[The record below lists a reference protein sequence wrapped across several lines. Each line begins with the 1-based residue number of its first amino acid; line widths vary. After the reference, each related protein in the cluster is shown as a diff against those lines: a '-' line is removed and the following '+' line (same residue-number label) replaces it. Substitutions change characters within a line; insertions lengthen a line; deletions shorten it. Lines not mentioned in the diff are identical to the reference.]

1 MSEYAEV
8 RIQEKIKKQI
18 GEIQSFEV
26 LEVLPYRQGRISSYK
41 KQETID
47 LVNNRVPESIYEE
60 YRRIH
65 RKLAGDKA
73 DNHQII
79 ICKHKE
85 QKVALI
91 FSDYFIF
98 VFYNAEV
105 IVK

>member
-1 MSEYAEV
+1 MLKYAEA
-8 RIQEKIKKQI
+8 RIQEKIETQL

-26 LEVLPYRQGRISSYK
+26 LKVLPYRQGRISSYK

-47 LVNNRVPESIYEE
+47 LVNNRVPGSIYEE
-60 YRRIH
+60 YRRTH

-85 QKVALI
+85 QKIALI
-91 FSDYFIF
+91 FSDYFIY